1 LRKGAS
7 NNKLFK
13 KFIASTI
20 SSFRD
25 KNVNI
30 GKVFIPNSARRV
42 NLEKYLVLTY
52 KFVEVI
58 YFKTRSASII
68 KYADFLETIKKN
80 ILSIPIF
87 SKAEVKLY
95 VDNFNTSSSKNKI
108 DPKINSKIK
117 ANKQV
122 KAKKHIPSII
132 KWCGS

>member
-1 LRKGAS
+1 MSYTLAFAPRS

-68 KYADFLETIKKN
+68 KYADFLETPFFF
-80 ILSIPIF
+80 ILRGPR
-87 SKAEVKLY
+87 L
-95 VDNFNTSSSKNKI
+95 
-108 DPKINSKIK
+108 
-117 ANKQV
+117 
-122 KAKKHIPSII
+122 II
-132 KWCGS
+132 LRIIQP